1 LTRRDAGPSF
11 RADLNQERAMPEIRL
26 VPCLAD
32 NYAVIVKEGE
42 TVFLVDAPEAAP
54 IRAQLHEDGWR
65 LTHIL
70 ITHKH
75 DDHIAGIPDL
85 VAEYGPEIIGPAAE
99 ADKIPGLTRTVR
111 EGDVVEVGPFRADV
125 YETPGH
131 TLGHVVF
138 HVPEAA
144 LLFSGDTMFALG
156 CGRLFEGTPAQM
168 WDSLQK
174 LRALPDDTTVYCG
187 HEYTLSNARFGVG
200 IDPDNEA
207 LRNRAATIE
216 QARAEGAPT
225 VPFQLG
231 TEKATSPFLRADD
244 PALAARLGKSGASS
258 AEVFAEIR
266 GRKDRS

>member
-1 LTRRDAGPSF
+1 
-11 RADLNQERAMPEIRL
+11 MPEIRL

-54 IRAQLHEDGWR
+54 IRAQLDADGWR

-75 DDHIAGIPDL
+75 DDHIAGI
-85 VAEYGPEIIGPAAE
+85 AELAAADNPEVIGPAAE
-99 ADKIPGLTRTVR
+99 ADKIPGLTKTVR
-111 EGDVVEVGPFRADV
+111 EGDVVEVGPLRADV
-125 YETPGH
+125 YDTPGH
-131 TLGHVVF
+131 TLGHIVYHF
-138 HVPEAA
+138 ADLG

-168 WDSLQK
+168 WDSLKK
-174 LRALPDDTTVYCG
+174 LRRLPDDTIVYCG
-187 HEYTLSNARFGVG
+187 HEYTLSNARFGLAL
-200 IDPDNEA
+200 DPENEA
-207 LRNRAATIE
+207 LQTRAAEIE
-216 QARAEGAPT
+216 QARADGVPT
-225 VPFQLG
+225 VPFRLG
-231 TEKATSPFLRADD
+231 LEKQTSPFLRADD
-244 PALAARLGKSGASS
+244 ALLAGRLGKVGASG